1 MAQHNRSL
9 LALAKRVNNFY
20 LSGLRS
26 ADYLPLL
33 CQDTQVSLSSPPSRL
48 HTGRDRSA
56 SSPRQSSVN

>member
-48 HTGRDRSA
+48 HPGDRSA
-56 SSPRQSSVN
+56 SSPRQSSVS

>member
-48 HTGRDRSA
+48 HTGERSA
-56 SSPRQSSVN
+56 SSLPQSSIS